1 MSEKL
6 LKMSSA
12 SVQVVKFQKNG
23 AKVEILG
30 KPGMVTKFRDGKCSL
45 KDALIDDTIYA
56 NSSKG
61 EVASE
66 ADIAKLG
73 STGREL
79 LELILKTGKY
89 SLTAAEK
96 REIVEK
102 RHIEV
107 VNFIHDN
114 FIDST
119 TKTPHPVVR
128 IENALKE
135 IKANIDPDQDA
146 EHNARSLIPKLQTVI
161 RLTESTI
168 EGQIVIPNSKLGQC
182 VGLVYNMCN
191 VGREEYGAENAYI
204 NVTISP
210 GHFDAL
216 NDQLSRASGG
226 LAVFKIAGACATSEK
241 SGEAE
246 KTQVKKKPG
255 KGKGK
260 K

>member
-1 MSEKL
+1 MS
-6 LKMSSA
+6 A
-12 SVQVVKFQKNG
+12 TNVQLVRLQKGNV
-23 AKVEILG
+23 KVEILG
-30 KPGMVTKFRDGKCSL
+30 KPGMVTKFRDGKCAL
-45 KDALIDDTIYA
+45 KDAVIDETVFS

-61 EVASE
+61 EIASD
-66 ADIAKLG
+66 ADMAAFGCK
-73 STGREL
+73 GREL
-79 LELILKTGKY
+79 VELIMKQGKY

-102 RHIEV
+102 RHLEV

-135 IKANIDPDQDA
+135 VKATIDPDHDA
-146 EHNARSLIPKLQTVI
+146 EHNARALIPKLQRVI

-168 EGQIVIPNSKLGQC
+168 EGQIVIPNNKLGQC
-182 VGLVYNMCN
+182 VGLVYNMCK
-191 VGREEYGAENAYI
+191 VGKEEYGAENAYF
-204 NVTISP
+204 NVTIAP

-216 NDQLSRASGG
+216 NEQLSRASGG
-226 LAVFKIAGACATSEK
+226 LAVFKIAGAAASTEK

-246 KTQVKKKPG
+246 KTAIKKKPG
-255 KGKGK
+255 KGGKGK